1 MIGGIME
8 ASLAWLDDPTVFRV
22 GKLPARSDH
31 TVYESASAYRNGSQR
46 LRQSLDGTW

>member
-1 MIGGIME
+1 ME

-31 TVYESASAYRNGSQR
+31 TVYESASA
-46 LRQSLDGTW
+46 